1 MAEPAE
7 AKHWTS
13 INRRLLYIA
22 LGCTGLATVAILMSA
37 VNLLTAGSKDNSPVT
52 RDGYLAGV
60 MVTGVAM
67 MYHCL
72 AVNFERKDSGLPI
85 EGLRRLLMTSTIYAI
100 VIQLVFML
108 VWPLAVDTKTFGEPL
123 AAVYLA
129 DPYGFVVTA
138 LFVVTAFFWQSLSL
152 VGLSSRKT
160 LGLILGFV
168 YLFAIAGLT
177 TWQGVVNFSA
187 PAEQANLDLWL
198 ILAVL
203 GVALQPVAGI
213 LVKRN
218 IERHRLDPF

>member
-1 MAEPAE
+1 M
-7 AKHWTS
+7 
-13 INRRLLYIA
+13 
-22 LGCTGLATVAILMSA
+22 
-37 VNLLTAGSKDNSPVT
+37 T

-60 MVTGVAM
+60 MVAGVAM

-72 AVNFERKDSGLPI
+72 AVNFERNDSGLPI

-123 AAVYLA
+123 AAVYLS

-187 PAEQANLDLWL
+187 PADQANLDLWL
-198 ILAVL
+198 ILSVL